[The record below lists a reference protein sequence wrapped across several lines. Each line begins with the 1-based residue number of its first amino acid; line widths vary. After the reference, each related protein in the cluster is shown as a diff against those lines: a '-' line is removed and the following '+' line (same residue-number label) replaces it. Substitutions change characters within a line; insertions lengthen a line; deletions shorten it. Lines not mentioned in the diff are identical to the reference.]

1 MICEDCMTAGGFN
14 SATEY
19 KKAENFHDKCKGDCA
34 CQHKTGPGW
43 YVKAG
48 AKPTLMQ
55 TQSP

>member
-1 MICEDCMTAGGFN
+1 MICEDCMAAGGFN

>member
-14 SATEY
+14 SAAEY

-48 AKPTLMQ
+48 EKPTLMQ